1 VGAGR
6 GRGSRGRVSRAG
18 AGPVSD
24 IIERAA
30 LVIANRMTDEDFAA
44 RGTDGAV
51 FSEHDTRHLA
61 EALADA
67 GIIATEV
74 EQAVRKAINE
84 LENLISKYTIAHPEN
99 TMRVLGLLWADQR
112 RIADYLR
119 RSLDAHDEEAEAERD
134 RLAET
139 VDRVRALHYP
149 NTTFGI

>member
-1 VGAGR
+1 M
-6 GRGSRGRVSRAG
+6 
-18 AGPVSD
+18 SD
-24 IIERAA
+24 PI
-30 LVIANRMTDEDFAA
+30 
-44 RGTDGAV
+44 
-51 FSEHDTRHLA
+51 
-61 EALADA
+61 
-67 GIIATEV
+67 
-74 EQAVRKAINE
+74 EQAVREAINE

-149 NTTFGI
+149 NTTFGICVEDGDRWPCPTIRTLDEDPT